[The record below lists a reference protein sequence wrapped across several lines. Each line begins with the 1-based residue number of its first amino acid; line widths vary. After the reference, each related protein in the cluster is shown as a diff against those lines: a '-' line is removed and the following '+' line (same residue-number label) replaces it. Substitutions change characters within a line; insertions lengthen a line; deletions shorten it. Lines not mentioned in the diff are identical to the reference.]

1 MTKERD
7 NRQREIEESVREKEM
22 TKIVKMER
30 GERDRERLKREKHR
44 KTRKGGKDR
53 EMTTKKRDNRQRER

>member
-1 MTKERD
+1 MAKERD

-44 KTRKGGKDR
+44 KARKG
-53 EMTTKKRDNRQRER
+53 ER